1 MDAWRWLRRRID
13 VLLRKRMVENE
24 LDDEIGFHLEKEIEL
39 HVAAGLPPA
48 EARRRALIAF
58 GGVERFKEEV
68 RDVRGARILD
78 DLGRDLQLAARSF
91 VKQPLFLV
99 SVLATLGLAIGGNV
113 AMFGILEASL
123 FGTLPYVEPDR
134 LVLGRVSYDGDRGN
148 TVSGPDYFDVREQ
161 AATFSGLSAFTP
173 FSLVATVTGAGEA
186 ERVRAPYGS
195 WDLFRTLGVDPLIG
209 RHFLPEEGEPG
220 AEPVVML
227 THGYW
232 QRRFAGS
239 PDVLNGTL
247 ELDGTMT
254 TVVGVL
260 PEDFRFPV
268 TADAWRPMIRG
279 GPFAQA
285 RQFHNF
291 VLIGRLAPGVG
302 LEAARG
308 DVDRITAQLAEIY
321 PESNRGKGMY
331 LEPLHA
337 ALVEDYRTT
346 LSVLAASVLALLLV
360 AGANV
365 AGLLLARGSA
375 RGAEMAVRSVMGAGR
390 ARLVRQLL
398 AENLLLALGATGLG
412 LLLAELV
419 QRGLLAFVSL
429 DELGGVEPTWSLRT
443 AAAAA
448 ALTLLT
454 LALFGVFPALR
465 TARSEPAR
473 DLAAGPARAG
483 GTREAARFR
492 SALVV
497 AQVGLTVML
506 LTISGLLVRSLS
518 QLRAVDVGFDAEG
531 LLTAEAPL
539 PPANYQDVLRR
550 PTLFAELQRRIEAM
564 PGVEAVG
571 IANQLPIR
579 DPGNNVNVAPIEA
592 WGDRSMR
599 NAYQRMVLPGYF
611 DAMRIPLLAGRDVAL
626 TDERGPSGVVL
637 LSESLAAALF
647 PEGDPLGRVVGVDIG
662 GEEPWSAEVVGV
674 VGDVAPEALSSG
686 KDVTMYFSY
695 TQRSPSTVRL
705 AVRTAGDPMGLVPA
719 IRQAL
724 AELDPDV
731 PLAGVATMEEV
742 LSESVSDRRAT
753 ALVVAVFALVALLL
767 STVGVYGVLA
777 YQVARRSREI
787 GVRMALGASVGNVSR
802 SVLGS
807 GLRLVAIGLVLGV
820 PASVLAARFVQ
831 SMLFDV
837 GLADPLTYTGVALF
851 LVVVAAAAC
860 LLPARSAARVDP
872 ARAFRSE

>member
-1 MDAWRWLRRRID
+1 
-13 VLLRKRMVENE
+13 
-24 LDDEIGFHLEKEIEL
+24 
-39 HVAAGLPPA
+39 
-48 EARRRALIAF
+48 
-58 GGVERFKEEV
+58 
-68 RDVRGARILD
+68 
-78 DLGRDLQLAARSF
+78 
-91 VKQPLFLV
+91 
-99 SVLATLGLAIGGNV
+99 
-113 AMFGILEASL
+113 
-123 FGTLPYVEPDR
+123 
-134 LVLGRVSYDGDRGN
+134 
-148 TVSGPDYFDVREQ
+148 
-161 AATFSGLSAFTP
+161 
-173 FSLVATVTGAGEA
+173 
-186 ERVRAPYGS
+186 
-195 WDLFRTLGVDPLIG
+195 
-209 RHFLPEEGEPG
+209 
-220 AEPVVML
+220 
-227 THGYW
+227 
-232 QRRFAGS
+232 
-239 PDVLNGTL
+239 
-247 ELDGTMT
+247 
-254 TVVGVL
+254 
-260 PEDFRFPV
+260 
-268 TADAWRPMIRG
+268 
-279 GPFAQA
+279 
-285 RQFHNF
+285 
-291 VLIGRLAPGVG
+291 
-302 LEAARG
+302 
-308 DVDRITAQLAEIY
+308 
-321 PESNRGKGMY
+321 MY

-473 DLAAGPARAG
+473 ELAAGPARAG
-483 GTREAARFR
+483 GSREAARFR

-497 AQVGLTVML
+497 SQVGLTVVL
-506 LTISGLLVRSLS
+506 LTISGLLVRSLW
-518 QLRAVDVGFDAEG
+518 QLRAVDIGFDAEG

-539 PPANYQDVLRR
+539 PPAKYQDVLRR
-550 PTLFAELQRRIEAM
+550 PALFAELQRRVEAM

-571 IANQLPIR
+571 IANQLPVR

-647 PEGDPLGRVVGVDIG
+647 PEGDPLGRMVGVDIG
-662 GEEPWSAEVVGV
+662 SEEPWSAEVVGV

-705 AVRTAGDPMGLVPA
+705 AVRTAGDPMGLVPG

-767 STVGVYGVLA
+767 SAVGVYGVLA

-787 GVRMALGASVGNVSR
+787 GVRMALGASVSSVSKG
-802 SVLGS
+802 VLGS
-807 GLRLVAIGLVLGV
+807 GLRLVGIGLVLGV
-820 PASVLAARFVQ
+820 PASVFAARFVR

-837 GLADPLTYTGVALF
+837 GLTDPLTYTGVALF
-851 LVVVAAAAC
+851 LVIVAAAAC